1 MAKQSK
7 TEIEKLRQLSF
18 IDLDKELEE
27 AYKRRFS
34 LRLQQGTRQLTNHR
48 EIPKVRRQ
56 IARLKTIRRQLE
68 IAAQVASEEED

>member
-7 TEIEKLRQLSF
+7 AEIEKLRQLSL

-34 LRLQQGTRQLTNHR
+34 LRLQQVTRQLTNHR
-48 EIPKVRRQ
+48 EIPKARRQ

-68 IAAQVASEEED
+68 ITQAANEEGD

>member
-7 TEIEKLRQLSF
+7 TEIEKLRQLSL

-34 LRLQQGTRQLTNHR
+34 LRLQQVTRQLTNHR
-48 EIPKVRRQ
+48 EIPKARRQ

-68 IAAQVASEEED
+68 ITQAANEEGD

>member
-7 TEIEKLRQLSF
+7 AEIEKLRQLSL

-68 IAAQVASEEED
+68 IAQIANEEGG

>member
-7 TEIEKLRQLSF
+7 TEIEKLRQLSL
-18 IDLDKELEE
+18 IDLNKELEE

-68 IAAQVASEEED
+68 IAQVANEEGD

>member
-18 IDLDKELEE
+18 VDLDKELEE

-68 IAAQVASEEED
+68 IAAQAANEEED

>member
-1 MAKQSK
+1 MVKQLK

-34 LRLQQGTRQLTNHR
+34 LRLQQVTRQLTNHR

-68 IAAQVASEEED
+68 IAQAANEEGD